1 MAFTARIDAGDIVVI
16 VAYFVIV
23 FAVGIWSSLR
33 NRGSVGGY
41 FLAGRSM
48 GWIPVGASL
57 FASDLG
63 ATGFVG
69 FAGNAASSGIAMG
82 LFQFVAAFTLSVLG
96 WLVLPVYLASGIVT
110 MPEYLKRRFGGQRI
124 RLYMAIVSL
133 ILYILTKISIDLYSG
148 SLFIQQAM
156 NLSLYPSAIIL
167 LIISALFSIMGG
179 LTAVIYTDTAQTV
192 IMLLGAVYLCI
203 RSFQVIGGFDNM
215 VVNYFNAIPNTTRAY
230 RSTSF
235 LYKGDVNDLQPDLY
249 GNDADRKT
257 VWDARDPV
265 DQSEGIYAECSIPA
279 SDAMDFFRSLSS
291 TSIPWLGGIFGVIIN
306 GIWYWCFD
314 QVIVQRCLAA
324 KNIIHAKA
332 GCVMCI
338 FLKITPFWFLYMPGM
353 AARVLFTDT
362 VACGDASMC
371 KAVCDKSAGCTD
383 AAYPSMILNLMPT
396 AARGLML
403 SAVMASL
410 VSSLTSVFNSTST
423 IFTIDIWKQ
432 IRPRCRDA
440 ELMIVGRIAVLVL
453 VGIGL
458 AWMPVVQSSEAVME
472 FTQSIIAYI
481 SPPIGVMYVLAI
493 FWPRTNESGA
503 FWGLTIGLIIG
514 IIRLIWEMTYPTI
527 PCGEVNNNPPHFLV
541 AVNYL
546 HFAILLFGFSLVTTV
561 VASLVTP
568 PLPRS
573 LTRRLVFQDRN
584 APFDPD
590 LDVPKLTI
598 VSEEEKEE
606 WIAEGEA
613 AKPVLPTWRKVVN
626 WFCGIET
633 MQDER
638 EPVFTEEEAEEIR
651 ARRERETNLTEDPKQ
666 KLIVNV
672 ALACSIISTVFFL
685 AFFA

>member
-1 MAFTARIDAGDIVVI
+1 MAFTARIDAGDIIVI

-203 RSFQVIGGFDNM
+203 KND
-215 VVNYFNAIPNTTRAY
+215 A
-230 RSTSF
+230 
-235 LYKGDVNDLQPDLY
+235 KDLQPDLY

-279 SDAMDFFRSLSS
+279 SDAMDCLRSLSS
-291 TSIPWLGGIFGVIIN
+291 TSMPWLGGIFGVIIS

-353 AARVLFTDT
+353 AARVLFADT

-371 KAVCDKSAGCTD
+371 KAVCDKRSGCTD
-383 AAYPSMILNLMPT
+383 VAYPSMVLNLMPT
-396 AARGLML
+396 AARGLMS
-403 SAVMASL
+403 SAVMPSL

-458 AWMPVVQSSEAVME
+458 ARMPVVQSSEASMY
-472 FTQSIIAYI
+472 FALSIISYI

-514 IIRLIWEMTYPTI
+514 TIRLMWEMTYPTI

-584 APFDPD
+584 APFDPE

-626 WFCGIET
+626 WFCGVDT

-638 EPVFTEEEAEEIR
+638 EPVFTKEEAEEIR
-651 ARRERETNLTEDPKQ
+651 ARREKETNLTEDPKQ
-666 KLIVNV
+666 KIIVNV
-672 ALACSIISTVFFL
+672 GLACSIISTIFFL